1 VSARQVVLTG
11 RGLHTGEDA
20 RVTVRRGDA
29 AIDTTLNGSPLS
41 EWRPVPALRS
51 TAIARADVQVRTV
64 EHLFAALAGL
74 RWRRGVAIELEGN
87 EAPILDG
94 CAATW
99 TTALRALDVAP
110 SGPRIRVLRRE
121 RIEVEASLYELSP
134 GDHPHVSVELELDD
148 PRVARDASWDGDPL
162 DFASR
167 VATARTF
174 CLASEVDALARLGL
188 ASHVTPE
195 MVVVLGDEILAAG
208 RPFEP
213 DEPARHKLLDL
224 VGDLFLHGGPPL
236 GHVHARRPGHWATHE
251 ALRIATERGALAPA

>member
-1 VSARQVVLTG
+1 M
-11 RGLHTGEDA
+11 
-20 RVTVRRGDA
+20 TVRQGDA
-29 AIDTTLNGSPLS
+29 ASDITFNGAPLS
-41 EWRPVPALRS
+41 EWHPVPALRS
-51 TAIARADVQVRTV
+51 TAIARADVQARTV

-74 RWRRGVAIELEGN
+74 RWRLGVAIELEGN

-110 SGPRIRVLRRE
+110 SGPRLRVLRPE
-121 RIEVEASLYELSP
+121 RIEVGASVYELSP
-134 GDHPHVSVELELDD
+134 GDHPRVSVAIELDD
-148 PRVARDASWDGDPL
+148 PRVAREASWDGDPL
-162 DFASR
+162 DFAAR
-167 VATARTF
+167 IATARTF
-174 CLASEVDALARLGL
+174 CLASELDELARLGL

-208 RPFEP
+208 RAFEA

-236 GHVHARRPGHWATHE
+236 GRVHARRPGHRATHE